1 MLRPRVGLVSQ
12 TVSCQVRDH
21 GQAEQG
27 STPCSSHVPGTG
39 WVCDMSWCKGL
50 PLSAC
55 YVRAALS
62 RAVANETQGAF
73 RVSCWEGTVKIS
85 GIRNAFLFF
94 LTQPS
99 F

>member
-1 MLRPRVGLVSQ
+1 
-12 TVSCQVRDH
+12 
-21 GQAEQG
+21 
-27 STPCSSHVPGTG
+27 
-39 WVCDMSWCKGL
+39 MSWCKGL

-85 GIRNAFLFF
+85 GIRNPFLFF
-94 LTQPS
+94 FTQPS